1 MKSDFSSRLIK
12 SPNIMEVYCCL
23 VDKAIIRDV
32 SASKNNMKKCSVLV
46 GSKLL
51 DAERVVFKQ
60 NYQ

>member
-1 MKSDFSSRLIK
+1 
-12 SPNIMEVYCCL
+12 MEAYCCL